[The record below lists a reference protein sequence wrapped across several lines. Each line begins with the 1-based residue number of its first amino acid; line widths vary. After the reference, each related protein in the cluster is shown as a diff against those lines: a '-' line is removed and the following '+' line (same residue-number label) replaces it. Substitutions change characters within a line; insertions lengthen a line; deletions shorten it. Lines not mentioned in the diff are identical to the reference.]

1 MGKGQIKE
9 WLFDLILDA
18 VGAIGKL
25 KTGAPHELRHVLC
38 RSLAAI

>member
-25 KTGAPHELRHVLC
+25 KTGAPHELRFLVSVKC
-38 RSLAAI
+38 K